1 MHTSNSHHHWNVNW
15 SKIFICFT
23 KVKTNF
29 FSATPVLSLIP
40 WVGYSPYTKRFFF
53 LFSVWHDGLLLTSK
67 VRTFLSYYED
77 SMNRLH
83 QMLFLNHCKQ
93 IYFLLCFLLIWLYQ
107 INKFLEQNYWQD
119 YVARY
124 LIHRLCIS
132 YYTMKKNV
140 FCPKTELL
148 NFKFTLPLAKL
159 DNVGSRLVS
168 NI

>member
-1 MHTSNSHHHWNVNW
+1 M
-15 SKIFICFT
+15 
-23 KVKTNF
+23 
-29 FSATPVLSLIP
+29 P
-40 WVGYSPYTKRFFF
+40 WVRYLPNTKRLFF
-53 LFSVWHDGLLLTSK
+53 LFSVWDDELLLTSK
-67 VRTFLSYYED
+67 VTTFLSYYED

-83 QMLFLNHCKQ
+83 QMLFLNHYKQ

-107 INKFLEQNYWQD
+107 INKCLEWKYWQD

-132 YYTMKKNV
+132 LKLSYYTMKKNV
-140 FCPKTELL
+140 FYPKTEFL

-168 NI
+168 SI